1 MNEIGKIQIAAV
13 LALVLTAYLPMA
25 WADGCGPEEI
35 ADGKKA
41 AAQLRKAEE
50 AERAGKLKEAFASM
64 GSGDFMCEDDYKGKS
79 KRYEAMRKRIGLQ
92 LGQQEE
98 KQGRLAAAFEW
109 YKNSG
114 NVAEADRVKLKQVD
128 ASPRDR
134 NVVSNAIDHFKYRN
148 NDTRVAALRQLAAK
162 NADLELASEEKA
174 FAARKESFDELG
186 KARDWFYL
194 VGEAA
199 AKKVRERAERRGD
212 SLLKED
218 TLRHLENAKRYFH
231 MAEAKPKEKAVQDK
245 ALRLAQAHEKKGENT
260 QAINFYGLAG
270 ASAKGDELEKR
281 AEAQHKKSEEKR
293 QKQFTKDQD
302 KLEKELGL

>member
-1 MNEIGKIQIAAV
+1 MNEIGRIQIAAV
-13 LALVLTAYLPMA
+13 LALVLAAYLPMA

-50 AERAGKLKEAFASM
+50 AEHAGKLKEAFASM

-98 KQGRLAAAFEW
+98 KQGRLAAAFDW
-109 YKNSG
+109 YQRSRNE
-114 NVAEADRVKLKQVD
+114 AEADRVKMKQVNTT
-128 ASPRDR
+128 PRDR
-134 NVVSNAIDHFKYRN
+134 NVVSNAIDHFKHRN
-148 NDTRVAALRQLAAK
+148 NDARVTELRQLAAK
-162 NADLELASEEKA
+162 NAELELANEEKV
-174 FAARKESFDELG
+174 FVARKESFDELG
-186 KARDWFYL
+186 KAKDWFYL

-212 SLLKED
+212 ALLKED
-218 TLRHLENAKRYFH
+218 TFRHLENAKRYFH
-231 MAEAKPKEKAVQDK
+231 MADAKPKEKALQDK
-245 ALRLAQAHEKKGENT
+245 ALRLAQEHEKKGEIT
-260 QAINFYGLAG
+260 QATNFYGMAG
-270 ASAKGDELEKR
+270 ASAKGNELEKR
-281 AEAQHKKSEEKR
+281 SEAQHKKSEEKR